1 MVASQGRSSNL
12 PYYVHDNTNAVPF
25 PQLAAAI
32 QNAPLNGCIEA
43 FQELAIYAILVDL
56 VDRNGPSVPPD
67 LRQEWVRQHR
77 WLRGRKPA
85 NSTISAQEF
94 AYEFQRCIVAAATRP
109 EVDPH
114 GHVAWVIA
122 DLRLDP
128 ATYGSRTDYAH
139 PLFGSL
145 LHWTQPPR
153 AVEDVELEPYGP
165 RVKVQD
171 YSKQQVDP
179 PEEST
184 CTICIEDY
192 GSNVP
197 ESSCLRLDVCGHF
210 FHWGCL
216 DTLLNDS
223 AVESVRCPNCRARI
237 CDARPRRPR

>member
-1 MVASQGRSSNL
+1 VFVA
-12 PYYVHDNTNAVPF
+12 
-25 PQLAAAI
+25 
-32 QNAPLNGCIEA
+32 
-43 FQELAIYAILVDL
+43 
-56 VDRNGPSVPPD
+56 
-67 LRQEWVRQHR
+67 
-77 WLRGRKPA
+77 PA

-114 GHVAWVIA
+114 GHVPWVIA

-139 PLFGSL
+139 PLFQSF
-145 LHWTQPPR
+145 LHWSEPPR

-171 YSKQQVDP
+171 YSRQQIAS
-179 PEEST
+179 EEST
-184 CTICIEDY
+184 CTICMEDY

-210 FHWGCL
+210 FHC
-216 DTLLNDS
+216 DCHATLLNDS

-237 CDARPRRPR
+237 CDARPRPR